1 MNIPSDPGRLQVPL
15 SPAHAGALHPQR
27 GAALATALFFLAVL
41 TILGL
46 AAMRSGTLGLRLS
59 ENEAGRMDAQQNA
72 QTAIDS
78 VRAYGPALDVLPG
91 SGYLQ
96 SCAIGS
102 KLDATKLQQ
111 QQGFSCPSTNVVA
124 ALLPNTAYKPY
135 LYLSVYRE
143 RIGSDDYVPVNAVRE
158 GDSSDRYQLA
168 AFTLTGGYD
177 RIASDDAVAKGG
189 AEVGQGVYVKV
200 AKIKGLTQQ

>member
-1 MNIPSDPGRLQVPL
+1 M
-15 SPAHAGALHPQR
+15 

-78 VRAYGPALDVLPG
+78 VRAYGPALNVLPG

-96 SCAIGS
+96 SCLIGDLLDS
-102 KLDATKLQQ
+102 AKLLQ
-111 QQGFSCPSTNVVA
+111 QQGFSCPSDKSTPG
-124 ALLPNTAYKPY
+124 LLPATAYKKY

-143 RIGSDDYVPVNAVRE
+143 RPGGSDYVPVAAVRE
-158 GDSSDRYQLA
+158 GDSGDRYQLA
-168 AFTLTGGYD
+168 AFTLTGGYEHTHD
-177 RIASDDAVAKGG
+177 RSASDDVYSQGG